1 VTEAARPSHFVAG
14 AFRIGP
20 VLSRTASLFARNF
33 PTYVAVTTMA
43 GLPPLLVGILVPASP
58 VTLANPFQNASVG
71 AVTSV
76 LTIVLGVLSQAIV
89 LYGALQAMSGRPVR
103 LADCVTVGLR
113 RFLPLI
119 GLAICVGGAMLA
131 YLAFLGLAVVGLI
144 QMIPQALQMVPQAL
158 VLVTLAG
165 VSLFIPLPIFY
176 LMWFVGTPACVVE
189 RLGPLRSMGRSR
201 GLTKGYRWKLLG
213 LLLAVLIPALI
224 VAGVTGAVMASLG
237 IGVNLRIGVFFDLTR
252 SQSPIAAQ
260 IVNLI
265 WTAVWT
271 AFYAILVAVA
281 YHDLRV
287 AKEGVDTH
295 TIAAV
300 FE

>member
-1 VTEAARPSHFVAG
+1 
-14 AFRIGP
+14 
-20 VLSRTASLFARNF
+20 
-33 PTYVAVTTMA
+33 
-43 GLPPLLVGILVPASP
+43 
-58 VTLANPFQNASVG
+58 
-71 AVTSV
+71 
-76 LTIVLGVLSQAIV
+76 
-89 LYGALQAMSGRPVR
+89 MSGRPVR

-119 GLAICVGGAMLA
+119 GLAICLGGAMVA
-131 YLAFLGLAVVGLI
+131 YMVFLVLAVAGLI
-144 QMIPQALQMVPQAL
+144 QMIPQSP
-158 VLVTLAG
+158 VLVTLG
-165 VSLFIPLPIFY
+165 VLLLFIPLPIFY
-176 LMWFVGTPACVVE
+176 LMWLVATPACVVE
-189 RLGPLRSMGRSR
+189 RLGPFRSLGRSR
-201 GLTKGYRWKLLG
+201 ALTKGHRWKLLG

-237 IGVNLRIGVFFDLTR
+237 IGVNLLIGMFFDLTR
-252 SQSPIAAQ
+252 SQSTISAQ
-260 IVNLI
+260 IVRLV

-287 AKEGVDTH
+287 AKEGADTR